1 MSEAL
6 MRLPLSKVDS
16 AIGWDMPWLDA
27 MLTYPEPNGYW
38 TRHDLTQH
46 LPKLQLPAL
55 ATLAALSK
63 PFPPLHYFSMG
74 DNI

>member
-1 MSEAL
+1 
-6 MRLPLSKVDS
+6 
-16 AIGWDMPWLDA
+16 MPWLDA